1 MSDTTQI
8 LTFTL
13 GDEEYCVP
21 INYVAEIV
29 GSEQIQAVPNTEP
42 HVQGVT
48 DLRGET
54 TTIIDPSKLLSVDT
68 EGLVTDG
75 GEARNRIVVLD
86 KETVDVESPTGWLV
100 SDVREVNDVSESAID
115 AESAAGNDFLR
126 GFLKQDEEN
135 HFTLWLDP
143 HKLTA

>member
-1 MSDTTQI
+1 MSDTTQV

-21 INYVAEIV
+21 IDCVAEIV
-29 GSEQIQAVPNTEP
+29 GSEQIRPVPNTEP
-42 HVQGVT
+42 HVEGVT

-54 TTIIDPSKLLSVDT
+54 TTILDPTTVLSVET

-75 GEARNRIVVLD
+75 GKARNRIIVLD
-86 KETVDVESPTGWLV
+86 EETVDADSPTGWLV
-100 SDVREVNDVSESAID
+100 SDVRAVTDVSEAELD
-115 AESAAGNDFLR
+115 AESAVDSDFLR
-126 GFLKQDEEN
+126 GFLKDDEDD

-143 HKLTA
+143 HKLTP

>member
-1 MSDTTQI
+1 MSDDTQV

-21 INYVAEIV
+21 IDYVAEIV
-29 GSEQIQAVPNTEP
+29 GSEQIRGVPNTEP
-42 HVQGVT
+42 HVEGVT

-54 TTIIDPSKLLSVDT
+54 TTILDPTKVLSVDT

-75 GEARNRIVVLD
+75 GKARNRIIVLD
-86 KETVDVESPTGWLV
+86 EETVEADSPTGWLV
-100 SDVREVNDVSESAID
+100 SDVREVNDVSKSELD
-115 AESAAGNDFLR
+115 AESAADSDFLR
-126 GFLKQDEEN
+126 GFLKDGEEDS
-135 HFTLWLDP
+135 FTLWLDP

>member
-1 MSDTTQI
+1 MSDTTQV
-8 LTFTL
+8 LTFSL
-13 GDEEYCVP
+13 GNEEYCVP

-29 GSEQIQAVPNTEP
+29 GSEQIQPVPNTEP
-42 HVQGVT
+42 HVEGVT

-75 GEARNRIVVLD
+75 GKARNRIVVLD
-86 KETVDVESPTGWLV
+86 EETVSADSPTGWLV
-100 SDVREVNDVSESAID
+100 SDVREVNDISESAID
-115 AESAAGNDFLR
+115 AESAADSDFLR
-126 GFLKQDEEN
+126 GFLKDDEAD

>member
-1 MSDTTQI
+1 MSDSTQV

-21 INYVAEIV
+21 IGYVAEIV
-29 GSEQIQAVPNTEP
+29 GSEQIRAVPNTEP
-42 HVQGVT
+42 HVEGVT

-54 TTIIDPSKLLSVDT
+54 TTILDPTKVLSVDT

-86 KETVDVESPTGWLV
+86 EETVDADSPTGWLV
-100 SDVREVNDVSESAID
+100 SEVRAVNDVSEAELD
-115 AESAAGNDFLR
+115 AESAADSEFLR
-126 GFLKQDEEN
+126 GFLKDDEAD
-135 HFTLWLDP
+135 HFTLWVDP
-143 HKLTA
+143 NKLTA